1 MTFGKLD
8 QAIRLRHKALRRLRL
23 ITNTATSS
31 QNEVIAAAKRLAD
44 LDRYLS
50 TRSYRRPI
58 GFDPIE
64 FGC

>member
-1 MTFGKLD
+1 MSYHKLD
-8 QAIRLRHKALRRLRL
+8 QAIRLRRKALRKLRL
-23 ITNTATSS
+23 ITGSLTST
-31 QNEVIAAAKRLAD
+31 QNEVIAAAKRLSD